1 MRFLVLV
8 AAASVGSAVTVAS
21 LKTVFPQQ
29 DASMRATLAAAA
41 SAMAQFRLSD
51 LNPVRW
57 AYDQVISEIASP
69 RPNAALDFKSAPVVV
84 GEFKMPP
91 IGISQ
96 PRPGGAYVAPMTQLH
111 GTTVR
116 CGRYG
121 VTIPC
126 N

>member
-29 DASMRATLAAAA
+29 DASMRAALAAATHD
-41 SAMAQFRLSD
+41 MAQFRLSD

-57 AYDQVISEIASP
+57 AYNQVVSEIASP
-69 RPNAALDFKSAPVVV
+69 RPNAALNFTPAPVVV
-84 GEFKMPP
+84 GEFKMP
-91 IGISQ
+91 IGIGQ
-96 PRPGGAYVAPMTQLH
+96 PRPGGAYIAPMTQLH
-111 GTTVR
+111 GTTAR
-116 CGRYG
+116 CGHHG
-121 VTIPC
+121 VTLPC